1 MPRVGPVT
9 YATELLAA
17 IRSVGRFDDVPRRR
31 IPKKNTAGTNVGFA
45 WTKDQAVHA
54 APQSEMIGNGWRHYF
69 VALNSQI
76 VGWNSTP
83 QIESGAQLVTE
94 HSMDSKSRIY
104 ALEVMHREVNSGHA

>member
-45 WTKDQAVHA
+45 WSKD
-54 APQSEMIGNGWRHYF
+54 
-69 VALNSQI
+69 
-76 VGWNSTP
+76 
-83 QIESGAQLVTE
+83 
-94 HSMDSKSRIY
+94 
-104 ALEVMHREVNSGHA
+104 